1 MSSSFSVLSTCIEQV
16 SSAKSL
22 GVYIDQTLLNLECH
36 INSVCKNIASAIGAI
51 KRMRHLSYVMFWSS
65 FIIALSN
72 LTLIIVLW
80 CGETVTR
87 ALISEKLQ
95 RLQNRAASV
104 LMSTATYDSNLE
116 DVFRTLGW
124 HKLCHQKLEKKSIM
138 MFKTVQGMTPEY
150 LRSRFVYRGN
160 ASSYCLRNTENKLV
174 LLQPSTDYL
183 KSRFSY
189 SGTRN
194 NLPTK
199 IRTSNLLKDFKVK
212 KVATVLSKVSVKLSV
227 WLFRHGF
234 MKSSFYFF

>member
-1 MSSSFSVLSTCIEQV
+1 MSISNYNNWCKVKGKKKRIFNCACRPLLPFWVHMDPCIEQV

-22 GVYIDQTLLNLECH
+22 GVYIDQTLLNWECH

-51 KRMRHLSYVMFWSS
+51 KRMGHLSYVMFWSS

-95 RLQNRAASV
+95 RLQNRAASI
-104 LMSTATYDSNLE
+104 L
-116 DVFRTLGW
+116 
-124 HKLCHQKLEKKSIM
+124 
-138 MFKTVQGMTPEY
+138 
-150 LRSRFVYRGN
+150 
-160 ASSYCLRNTENKLV
+160 LV
-174 LLQPSTDYL
+174 LPQLSTHFL

-189 SGTRN
+189 SGAQLCN

-199 IRTSNLLKDFKVK
+199 IRSSNLLKDFKVK
-212 KVATVLSKVSVKLSV
+212 KVATVLSKVSVKFSV

-234 MKSSFYFF
+234 MKSSFYFFLIFCIYFICS